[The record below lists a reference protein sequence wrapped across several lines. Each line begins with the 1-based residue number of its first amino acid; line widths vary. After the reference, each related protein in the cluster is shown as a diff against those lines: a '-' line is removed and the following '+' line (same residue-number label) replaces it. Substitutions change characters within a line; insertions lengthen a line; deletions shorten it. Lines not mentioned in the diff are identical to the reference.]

1 MVAGHLRE
9 KGGIYYIVL
18 SYTDEYGIR
27 RTPSQS
33 TGLPVKGNKKRAE
46 DLLQRAR
53 QEKED
58 ELKRRRM
65 AIGSGM
71 SVAPDQLRLTE
82 YLKEWLKMMKTSVE
96 MTTYDS
102 YERTILNRIIPYFN
116 KRYPKLL
123 LQELTPKQIQDY
135 YTYELDVCKV
145 SPNTVIHRHAN
156 LRKALQYAFRTGLL
170 DNNPADRVQRPRKER
185 YQAHPYNGEEL
196 EVLFEKVKGTNLELG
211 VILAAFYGLRRSE
224 ACGLKWSAID
234 FTRKTIT
241 ISHTVS
247 QVKVDGKITLVGKD
261 RTKTKSS
268 HRTLPLVGPFEELL
282 LAIRDKQEANRRICG
297 NCYCQEYLDY
307 VYVNEMG
314 ELMKP
319 NYLSQAFPAFLEKHG
334 LRRIRFHD
342 LRHSCASLL
351 YANGVA
357 LKDIQEWLG
366 HSDIST
372 TSNIYTHL
380 DYSSKVASAKAI
392 MGFFPGYEGKRER
405 AQRIPVASEMASESL
420 ENPEIAEEIE
430 PQKFQKTVED
440 SSGRNGS
447 RPRGRAP
454 KSSKPQ

>member
-53 QEKED
+53 HQKEE
-58 ELKRRRM
+58 ELKCRRL
-65 AIGSGM
+65 AIRSGM
-71 SVAPDQLRLTE
+71 KIMPDQMRLTE
-82 YLKEWLKMMKTSVE
+82 YLKEWLKMMRTSVE

-224 ACGLKWSAID
+224 ICGLKWDAID
-234 FTRKTIT
+234 FHRKTIT
-241 ISHTVS
+241 IRHTVT
-247 QVKVDGKITLVGKD
+247 QVKVGDEMKLIQKD

-268 HRTLPLVGPFEELL
+268 HRTLPLVKPFENLL
-282 LAIRDKQEANRRICG
+282 LAIRDKQDANRRICG
-297 NCYCQEYLDY
+297 NCYCRDYLDY

-314 ELMKP
+314 ELIKP
-319 NYLSQAFPAFLEKHG
+319 NYLTQAFPDFLERHG

>member
-53 QEKED
+53 HQKEE
-58 ELKRRRM
+58 ELKCRRL
-65 AIGSGM
+65 AIRSGM
-71 SVAPDQLRLTE
+71 KIMPDQMRLTE
-82 YLKEWLKMMKTSVE
+82 YLKEWLKMMRTSVE

-224 ACGLKWSAID
+224 ICGLKWEAID
-234 FTRKTIT
+234 FHRKTIT
-241 ISHTVS
+241 IRHTVT
-247 QVKVDGKITLVGKD
+247 QVKVGDEMKLIQKD

-268 HRTLPLVGPFEELL
+268 HRTLPLVKPFENLL
-282 LAIRDKQEANRRICG
+282 LAIRDKQDANRRICG
-297 NCYCQEYLDY
+297 NCYCRDYLDY

-314 ELMKP
+314 ELIKP
-319 NYLSQAFPAFLEKHG
+319 NYLTQAFPDFLERHG

-420 ENPEIAEEIE
+420 ENPELAEEIE